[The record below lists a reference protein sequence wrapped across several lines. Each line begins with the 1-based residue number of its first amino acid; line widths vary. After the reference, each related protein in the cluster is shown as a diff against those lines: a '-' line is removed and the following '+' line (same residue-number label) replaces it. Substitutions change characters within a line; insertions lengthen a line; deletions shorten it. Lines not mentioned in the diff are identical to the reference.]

1 MFPLNGRNH
10 LDILS
15 DSPLQ
20 GHFLASIESP
30 ALSPSAILRAW
41 GQSYESEGQAEP
53 HTSWNGWY
61 FEVLKLCLQHDL
73 PEQYPFVEFPGHCLK
88 AGAYFCLQS
97 SLAHMLSISWRPQH
111 MDPVTSIPSL
121 LENILILSEKTAF
134 TF

>member
-20 GHFLASIESP
+20 GHFFGNIESP
-30 ALSPSAILRAW
+30 GLSPSAILRAW

-61 FEVLKLCLQHDL
+61 FEVLSCASNMT
-73 PEQYPFVEFPGHCLK
+73 Y
-88 AGAYFCLQS
+88 
-97 SLAHMLSISWRPQH
+97 LSN
-111 MDPVTSIPSL
+111 IPLWSFQG
-121 LENILILSEKTAF
+121 IA
-134 TF
+134 